1 MTSRRRRRD
10 RHARRADHP
19 EPPPAARAPVKKADA
34 RRRADF
40 QARMARMQRIRTV
53 VGLLGFIP
61 LAASLACG
69 SGFDIIGVCAIP
81 REVLLGLWA
90 AIFGTFLG
98 LTFRMWRERR
108 AYQRTG
114 AAT

>member
-1 MTSRRRRRD
+1 
-10 RHARRADHP
+10 
-19 EPPPAARAPVKKADA
+19 
-34 RRRADF
+34 
-40 QARMARMQRIRTV
+40 MQRIRSIA
-53 VGLLGFIP
+53 GLLGFIP

-69 SGFDIIGVCAIP
+69 SGLDVIGVCAIP
-81 REVLLGLWA
+81 REVFLALWA

-108 AYQRTG
+108 ANQRAD